1 MNYKCY
7 IVLKKEGLLPIVVR
21 HKAKYF
27 DKFEIGEYVFEE
39 VFFFNEKDYKE
50 LEKEFNIYSFIN
62 CEYDMNK
69 YSDLRNRAMF
79 KLNLERRE
87 KYIVDDKNN
96 KQLVSIDN
104 GTSID
109 IINEYT
115 ITSDIVKLERERK
128 WFIID

>member
-1 MNYKCY
+1 MFK
-7 IVLKKEGLLPIVVR
+7 
-21 HKAKYF
+21 
-27 DKFEIGEYVFEE
+27 E
-39 VFFFNEKDYKE
+39 VFFFNEKDCKE

-109 IINEYT
+109 IINECT
-115 ITSDIVKLERERK
+115 ITSDIAKLERK
-128 WFIID
+128 KK

>member
-39 VFFFNEKDYKE
+39 VFFFNEKDSKE

-104 GTSID
+104 VTSID
-109 IINEYT
+109 IINECT
-115 ITSDIVKLERERK
+115 ITSDIAKLERK
-128 WFIID
+128 KK

>member
-1 MNYKCY
+1 M
-7 IVLKKEGLLPIVVR
+7 
-21 HKAKYF
+21 
-27 DKFEIGEYVFEE
+27 
-39 VFFFNEKDYKE
+39 FFFNEKDYKE

-109 IINEYT
+109 IINECT
-115 ITSDIVKLERERK
+115 ITSDIAKLERK
-128 WFIID
+128 KK

>member
-87 KYIVDDKNN
+87 KYIVDNKNN

-109 IINEYT
+109 IINECT
-115 ITSDIVKLERERK
+115 ITSDIAKLERK
-128 WFIID
+128 KK

>member
-109 IINEYT
+109 IINECT
-115 ITSDIVKLERERK
+115 ITSDIVKLERK
-128 WFIID
+128 KK

>member
-109 IINEYT
+109 IINECT
-115 ITSDIVKLERERK
+115 FTSDIAKLERK
-128 WFIID
+128 KK

>member
-115 ITSDIVKLERERK
+115 ITSDIAKLERK
-128 WFIID
+128 KK

>member
-39 VFFFNEKDYKE
+39 VFFFNGKDYKE

-109 IINEYT
+109 IINECT
-115 ITSDIVKLERERK
+115 ITSDIAKLERK
-128 WFIID
+128 KK